1 MTNGSFLTTTRQQT
15 IIGISLLLFVLA
27 CATPCLEMSQKSDPV
42 WYGLRILVLGWM
54 GFLAGQFAW
63 YANPLW
69 VIGLCLLA
77 FRKWSAAVIFSG
89 LSLLFALNTLTMFVM
104 PLPADESKVNTTSL
118 VRLRI
123 GFYCWLASLAVP
135 FAKAFVMRTQSR
147 LQARN
152 QARPHTPYLH

>member
-1 MTNGSFLTTTRQQT
+1 MTQGSYLTSSRQQAL
-15 IIGISLLLFVLA
+15 IGASLLLFALA

-42 WYGLRILVLGWM
+42 WYGLRILILGWM

-63 YANPLW
+63 FANPLW

-77 FRKWSAAVIFSG
+77 FRKWSAAVVVSG
-89 LSLLFALNTLTMFVM
+89 LSLLLALNTLALFVM

-123 GFYCWLASLAVP
+123 GFYLWLASLAVP
-135 FAKAFVMRTQSR
+135 FVRACVMRNQSR
-147 LQARN
+147 LQP
-152 QARPHTPYLH
+152 QIPRPFTPYTH